1 MSIPR
6 KTVEIFT
13 DGACSGNPGPGGWA
27 AILRYKGVEK
37 ELCGFCPRTTNNRM
51 ELKAV
56 LESLKAL
63 KEPCHVIL
71 HTDSRY
77 LKDGITRWI
86 QKWLRNGW
94 MTTSKEPVKNRELWE
109 ELHREIQRHHI
120 DWRWV
125 PGHSGHPENDRC
137 DCLAKEAI
145 QRGRRNG

>member
-37 ELCGFCPRTTNNRM
+37 ELCGFCPRTTSNRM

-71 HTDSRY
+71 YTDSRY

-109 ELHREIQRHHI
+109 ELHREIQRHRI
-120 DWRWV
+120 DWHWV
-125 PGHSGHPENDRC
+125 PGHSGHLENERC
-137 DCLAKEAI
+137 DRLAREAI